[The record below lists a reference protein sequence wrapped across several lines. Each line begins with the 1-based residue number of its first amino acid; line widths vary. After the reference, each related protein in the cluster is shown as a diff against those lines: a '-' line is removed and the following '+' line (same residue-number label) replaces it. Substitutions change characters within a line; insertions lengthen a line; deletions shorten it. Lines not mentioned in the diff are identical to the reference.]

1 MVNLKKNMFFYP
13 RNSVSLVIPFTCLQ
27 CLHHITHTHFEFSV
41 HLLFAY
47 FWTHAA
53 FSEASIARSCCSI
66 DFVLSCWMLDLTT
79 STDFVFWFLHPPF
92 LNGFFVM
99 VTYGVTV
106 EFCYHPALWS
116 LFSLQKKHIVLTTL
130 IIFCIAFFQNQET
143 ATVLATAKT
152 SIFV

>member
-1 MVNLKKNMFFYP
+1 MSPVVQETYAFAYMVPNVKHKGVVMWGVKTCFCP
-13 RNSVSLVIPFTCLQ
+13 RNSVSLVIPFTWLQ

-41 HLLFAY
+41 YLVFAY

-92 LNGFFVM
+92 LNVFFKWSHM
-99 VTYGVTV
+99 V
-106 EFCYHPALWS
+106 
-116 LFSLQKKHIVLTTL
+116 LQWNFVTTL
-130 IIFCIAFFQNQET
+130 HCGLFFHCQ
-143 ATVLATAKT
+143 
-152 SIFV
+152 